1 MRTASSLALTAAFG
15 CAAVLLTP
23 GCAHARSGSSYTVDL
38 LCEGRAC
45 PETRAG
51 RTRWVMGELGERYVI
66 RVTNRSD
73 RWTEAVVT
81 VDGRDVVNGSS
92 GSYSNRGYLIA
103 PWDSVDIEGFRVST
117 SEVAA
122 FRFTTVSDSYAGRVD
137 GGRNAGVVG
146 VAFFPERERPRPRPT
161 PRPLY
166 ERRGDYEPEPEPD
179 DDYGYGPKD
188 RGAEA
193 PAATPSAEKSAG
205 HGRAESRAR
214 GLGDRAR
221 PSRRQNMG
229 TQYGERRSSV
239 VDEVEF
245 TRASPTRPSSVVSI
259 RYDDRRGLLA
269 AGITPP
275 RVWTEPPPRATR
287 FVPPPPD
294 PFPTP

>member
-1 MRTASSLALTAAFG
+1 MRTVPTLLFSAAVA
-15 CAAVLLTP
+15 CAAVIMIP
-23 GCAHARSGSSYTVDL
+23 GCAHARSATPTVDL
-38 LCEGRAC
+38 LCEGRPC
-45 PETRAG
+45 PETTSR
-51 RTRWVMGELGERYVI
+51 RTRWVMGEFGERYVI

-81 VDGRDVVNGSS
+81 VDGRDVVNGTA

-122 FRFTTVSDSYAGRVD
+122 FRFTSVGDSYAGRVD

-166 ERRGDYEPEPEPD
+166 ERRRDYEPYYD
-179 DDYGYGPKD
+179 DGDDYGYGGSD
-188 RGAEA
+188 SAAEA
-193 PAATPSAEKSAG
+193 PAVSGSAEKSASS
-205 HGRAESRAR
+205 GRAEGPGGSVA
-214 GLGDRAR
+214 DRAR
-221 PSRRQNMG
+221 PARRQNLG

-239 VDEVEF
+239 VNEVEF
-245 TRASPTRPSSVVSI
+245 TRANATRPSSVVSI
-259 RYDDRRGLLA
+259 RYDDRRGLIA
-269 AGITPP
+269 AGIDPP
-275 RVWTEPPPRATR
+275 RVWTAPPPRSTR

-294 PFPTP
+294 PFPTR

>member
-1 MRTASSLALTAAFG
+1 MRTASSILLTAALA
-15 CAAVLLTP
+15 CAAVFLTP
-23 GCAHARSGSSYTVDL
+23 GCAHARSSNNYTVDL

-45 PETRAG
+45 PETRSG
-51 RTRWVMGELGERYVI
+51 RTRWVMGEFGERYVI

-81 VDGRDVVNGSS
+81 VDGRDVVNGTS

-122 FRFTTVSDSYAGRVD
+122 FRFTTVGDSYAGRVD

-166 ERRGDYEPEPEPD
+166 QGRRDYEED
-179 DDYGYGPKD
+179 YDDYRYGSAGD
-188 RGAEA
+188 GAEA
-193 PAATPSAEKSAG
+193 PAAAPSAEKSASS
-205 HGRAESRAR
+205 GRAESRG
-214 GLGDRAR
+214 GLSDRAR

-239 VDEVEF
+239 VNEVEF
-245 TRASPTRPSSVVSI
+245 TRASATRPASVVSI
-259 RYDDRRGLLA
+259 RYDDRSGLIA
-269 AGITPP
+269 AGIDPP
-275 RVWTEPPPRATR
+275 RVWTAPPPRATR

-294 PFPTP
+294 PFPTR